1 MVRALRSVELDRV
14 AIVGGAR
21 TPFAKRGTVYKNLS
35 ALELG
40 ALAVRS
46 ALESTGLEGS
56 TVDGVVYG
64 QVIPNVKA
72 PNIAR
77 EIVLMLELPPS
88 VDAHSVS
95 RACATSTQA
104 MATAA
109 MMIQTGQADVV
120 VAGGADS
127 MSDVPITVR
136 RPLADALVAAS
147 QAKKPMDKL
156 RAFSNLS
163 PGDLLPEAPAIAE
176 LSTGL
181 SMGESAEKMAQ
192 ENGIGRAEQDAFAHR
207 SHQRAAEAT
216 RSGVFEKELAPVFVP
231 PDFEAVRQDNL
242 LRLDSKLEAYAQL
255 RPAFDK
261 EYGTVTA
268 GNASPLTDGAS
279 AVVLMRAELARALGH
294 RPLAHIKSHAFA
306 ALDPSEQLLM
316 GPAYA
321 SPRALDAAGLE
332 VQDLELVDF
341 HEAFSAQILSNLQ
354 AFESRRFAEEKLG
367 RSRALGAIDMDRFNV
382 HGGSIA
388 LGHPFA
394 ATGARQLLTVARELD
409 RRGGGQALVAQCA
422 AGGLGAAVVLER

>member
-1 MVRALRSVELDRV
+1 MVRSVRSVELDRV

-21 TPFAKRGTVYKNLS
+21 TPFARRGTVYKELS

-40 ALAVRS
+40 ALAVRG
-46 ALESTGLEGS
+46 ALDATQLEAKPIDAL
-56 TVDGVVYG
+56 VFG
-64 QVIPNVKA
+64 QVVPSVKA

-77 EIVLMLELPPS
+77 EIVLMLGLPKD

-104 MATAA
+104 VATAA
-109 MMIQTGQADVV
+109 MMIQTGQAEIV

-136 RPLADALVAAS
+136 RPLADALVTAS

-156 RAFSNLS
+156 KAFAGLG
-163 PGDLLPEAPAIAE
+163 PGDLLPEPPAIAE
-176 LSTGL
+176 YSTGL
-181 SMGESAEKMAQ
+181 SMGQSAEKMAQ
-192 ENGIGRAEQDAFAHR
+192 ENGVGRAEQDAFAHR
-207 SHQRAAEAT
+207 SHERAAAAVKA
-216 RSGVFEKELAPVFVP
+216 GLFEQEIAPVFVP

-242 LRLDSKLEAYAQL
+242 LRLDSKLEAYASL

-261 EYGTVTA
+261 KYGTVTA
-268 GNASPLTDGAS
+268 ANASPLTDGGS
-279 AVVLMRAELARALGH
+279 ALVLMRAERAEAEGRRAL
-294 RPLAHIKSHAFA
+294 AYVKSYAFA
-306 ALDPSEQLLM
+306 ALDPSDQLLM

-332 VQDLELVDF
+332 VKDLELVDF
-341 HEAFSAQILSNLQ
+341 HEAFAAQILSNLQ
-354 AFESRRFAEEKLG
+354 AFESRSFAEEKLG
-367 RSRALGAIDMDRFNV
+367 RSRALGGIDMDRFNV

-394 ATGARQLLTVARELD
+394 ATGARQLLTVAKELD

-422 AGGLGAAVVLER
+422 AGGLGAAMVLER